1 MIVKAVN
8 AHDGLLA
15 ENTRLRAELAE
26 AVELLHRMIQ
36 DFHPFT
42 SKRTSRSRFSDQLE
56 GERRMSKQEQQCVS

>member
-15 ENTRLRAELAE
+15 ENARLRAELAE
-26 AVELLHRMIQ
+26 AVELLHRMIR

-42 SKRTSRSRFSDQLE
+42 SKPMGGWGARDGSSTPAF
-56 GERRMSKQEQQCVS
+56 